1 MVSLYLKTNFGE
13 KYVTYF
19 RQIGSNHIIVWH
31 FIPIHYFPFQIVR
44 ILAYQANID
53 VYLAYLFRKLLPIF
67 SFSLEVYHLPIPLFL
82 SLSLSLSFHIFLQ
95 NIESHKTTPWTRK
108 VFVHMLSNFICMD
121 NFVQQ
126 SVKNKFFS
134 SPL

>member
-1 MVSLYLKTNFGE
+1 MRSMLHVLDKL
-13 KYVTYF
+13 VVMITYF
-19 RQIGSNHIIVWH
+19 EILSPYNIFISNCRNISLSGNTKC
-31 FIPIHYFPFQIVR
+31 
-44 ILAYQANID
+44 ILN
-53 VYLAYLFRKLLPIF
+53 LSFFRKLLPIF
-67 SFSLEVYHLPIPLFL
+67 LIFSRGLSFTNSSL
-82 SLSLSLSFHIFLQ
+82 SLSLSLSFHTFLQ
-95 NIESHKTTPWTRK
+95 NIDSQKTTPWTRK